1 MVWVTTEVD
10 VDMECFDDD
19 DIIEEY
25 NNRNLGG
32 VDRVGDDEIAEL
44 HQAYALEWQGKRAE
58 AFEILWRH
66 CLIKLNKVV

>member
-44 HQAYALEWQGKRAE
+44 HRAHQLHHAGKKDEAY
-58 AFEILWRH
+58 EILWQH